1 MKRFFSESNWLY
13 RCMSR
18 LADWMILS
26 VLWCVCSLPIITIGV
41 STTSLYCVSLQLARG
56 EEPPIFKTYFRSFR
70 VNLKQGLVLGLM
82 VLAAIAIT
90 AVDYYA
96 YRVTSGTI
104 SLVFAGFSIVSAI
117 ILVLIL
123 PYLFPLLA
131 QFNNTVPQM
140 IKNAFVLSVANLPTT
155 VGLLLIHA
163 VPVLLA
169 LISWELFLQS
179 LIILL
184 VLLPAGVA
192 YFCAKRI
199 NRIFMP
205 FISPPAPEE
214 EEDKSGE

>member
-1 MKRFFSESNWLY
+1 MKHFFSESNWLY
-13 RCMSR
+13 RFLSR

-26 VLWCVCSLPIITIGV
+26 LLWCVCSLPIITIGV
-41 STTSLYCVSLQLARG
+41 STTALYFVALQLARG
-56 EEPPIFKTYFRSFR
+56 EEPPIVKTFFRSFR
-70 VNLKQGLVLGLM
+70 VNLKQGLVLGII
-82 VLAAIAIT
+82 VLAAIATT

-96 YRVTSGTI
+96 FRVTSGTI
-104 SLVFAGFSIVSAI
+104 SLVFAGFSIVSVI
-117 ILVLIL
+117 ILALIL

-131 QFNNTVPQM
+131 QFNNTVAQM
-140 IKNAFVLSVANLPTT
+140 IKNAFVLSIANLPTT
-155 VGLLLIHA
+155 VSLLLIHA

-179 LIILL
+179 LLILL

-205 FISPPAPEE
+205 LMSPPDSAEEAAP
-214 EEDKSGE
+214 GE